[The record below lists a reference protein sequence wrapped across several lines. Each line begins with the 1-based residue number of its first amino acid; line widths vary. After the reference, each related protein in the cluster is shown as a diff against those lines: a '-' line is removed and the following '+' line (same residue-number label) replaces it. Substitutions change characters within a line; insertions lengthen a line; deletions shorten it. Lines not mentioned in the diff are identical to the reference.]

1 LGNIDLL
8 GEITGLGGYEQA
20 REQSVVMNLFG
31 MRCLVLSLE
40 ALIKTKR
47 AAGRTKDLLVLPELE
62 ALHEVAEIGE

>member
-1 LGNIDLL
+1 
-8 GEITGLGGYEQA
+8 
-20 REQSVVMNLFG
+20 MNLFG